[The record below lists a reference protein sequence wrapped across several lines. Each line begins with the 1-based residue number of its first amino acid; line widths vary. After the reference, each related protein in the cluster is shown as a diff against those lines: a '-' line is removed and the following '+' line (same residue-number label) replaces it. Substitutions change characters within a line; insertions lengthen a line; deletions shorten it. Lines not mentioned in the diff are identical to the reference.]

1 MAKRLLISTEEAE
14 DATQEVLVKLWD
26 KNKSL
31 NGFNSIEAF
40 AMTMTKNYFSSL
52 DVAQHLEQYKPVV
65 GYFPLAKEQMLKQ
78 EIPLLPIPKFRDGD
92 KKRYVVWL
100 SIAASVVVLLG
111 IGTYVFY
118 IYDNANE
125 KQDLG
130 TYDDP
135 EVALR
140 ETQKAL
146 ALLSNH
152 VNVGIESVYYIQEY
166 QDSKELIFKQ

>member
-1 MAKRLLISTEEAE
+1 MELNKIEILLEKYFQGETSIAEENE
-14 DATQEVLVKLWD
+14 LR
-26 KNKSL
+26 
-31 NGFNSIEAF
+31 
-40 AMTMTKNYFSSL
+40 NYFSSL
-52 DVAQHLEQYKPVV
+52 YVAQHLEQYKPMF

-78 EIPLLPIPKFRDGD
+78 KISLQS
-92 KKRYVVWL
+92 KKRYVAWL
-100 SIAASVVVLLG
+100 PIAASVIVFLG

-118 IYDNANE
+118 NYDNANE

-135 EVALR
+135 EIALR

-146 ALLSNH
+146 ALLSNN
-152 VNVGIESVYYIQEY
+152 VNLGIESVYYIKEY

>member
-1 MAKRLLISTEEAE
+1 MELNKIEILLEKYFQGETSIAEENE
-14 DATQEVLVKLWD
+14 LR
-26 KNKSL
+26 
-31 NGFNSIEAF
+31 
-40 AMTMTKNYFSSL
+40 NYFSSP
-52 DVAQHLEQYKPVV
+52 DVAQHLEQYKPMF
-65 GYFPLAKEQMLKQ
+65 GYFSLPKEQMLKQ
-78 EIPLLPIPKFRDGD
+78 EIPQQA

-118 IYDNANE
+118 NYDNANE

-152 VNVGIESVYYIQEY
+152 VNVGIESVYYIKEY

>member
-1 MAKRLLISTEEAE
+1 MELNKIEILLEKYFQGETSIAEENE
-14 DATQEVLVKLWD
+14 LR
-26 KNKSL
+26 
-31 NGFNSIEAF
+31 
-40 AMTMTKNYFSSL
+40 NYFSSP
-52 DVAQHLEQYKPVV
+52 DVAQHLEQYKPMFS
-65 GYFPLAKEQMLKQ
+65 YFSLPKEQMFAP
-78 EIPLLPIPKFRDGD
+78 EIPRQA
-92 KKRYVVWL
+92 KKRYVAWL

-118 IYDNANE
+118 NYDNANE

-152 VNVGIESVYYIQEY
+152 VNVGIESVYYIREY
-166 QDSKELIFKQ
+166 QESKELIFKQ